1 MPRVSRRDRRIRAAF
16 KRRVQLYV
24 PNPMEALEPWDD
36 EDDATNFVDELEIEE
51 TAHEHA
57 N

>member
-24 PNPMEALEPWDD
+24 PEPVPFAEPWGDD
-36 EDDATNFVDELEIEE
+36 DCEIVFDDDTPTEE
-51 TAHEHA
+51 AQHEHA
-57 N
+57 